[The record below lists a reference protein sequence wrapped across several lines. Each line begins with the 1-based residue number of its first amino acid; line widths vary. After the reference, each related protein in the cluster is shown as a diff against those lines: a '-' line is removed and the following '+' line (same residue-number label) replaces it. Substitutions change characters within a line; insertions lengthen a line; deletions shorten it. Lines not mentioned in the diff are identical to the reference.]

1 MNVRRNFGYHDL
13 VPAAQSSHV
22 QHYSYDS
29 ESSTLTVEFVNGS
42 VYSYV
47 GVPQAEYDRFAQAG
61 SKGTHLH
68 ASIIPNY
75 GKGSLVLPAM
85 RNRGR

>member
-1 MNVRRNFGYHDL
+1 MLEMSCAIMKTMPV
-13 VPAAQSSHV
+13 AQSSHI
-22 QHYSYDS
+22 QHFSYDP

-42 VYSYV
+42 VYSYA

-68 ASIIPNY
+68 AYIIPAV
-75 GKGSLVLPAM
+75 GKGSRVLPAM
-85 RNRGR
+85 RSRGR